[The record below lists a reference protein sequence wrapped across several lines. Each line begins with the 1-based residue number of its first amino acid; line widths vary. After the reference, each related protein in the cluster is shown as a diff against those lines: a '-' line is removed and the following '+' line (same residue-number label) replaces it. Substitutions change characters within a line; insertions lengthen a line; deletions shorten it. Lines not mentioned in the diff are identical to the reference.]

1 MIRLFISIALL
12 LWAFLANGQ
21 ETAIGQD
28 IDLPVIET
36 PYDQYV
42 LYERNLDGQS
52 LLQWLKRPE
61 YHFIN
66 EYKACM
72 QRLPDSFKVAL
83 FDYHGV
89 EHIEH
94 IKNHL
99 GRILVYKD
107 YLNDEEGTANHYFHG
122 ANNFHESSKR
132 LLEEPN
138 RFSMEIKVPLIQ
150 AVHCFSMYKS
160 ALMAFSHDDYYE
172 GLAYSSPFYV
182 YSVKNKRMEL
192 YHGSRADLRRDNI
205 QSLTGAHDDT
215 MAALDLV
222 KSIRIKK
229 KDGRHDRESMLLANP
244 PYPNKYLNNTP
255 LDNVM
260 AAFECGDGYF
270 KEKTPE
276 IFERMVK
283 IHRNQKNINGRNI
296 RDSVKD
302 FIYDFNKTL
311 TFSSFENPPMFL
323 CFVSEFYETPLI

>member
-1 MIRLFISIALL
+1 MIKLSISIALL
-12 LWAFLANGQ
+12 IVALVASGQ

-36 PYDQYV
+36 PYDKYV

-52 LLQWLKRPE
+52 LLHWLNRPE
-61 YHFIN
+61 FHFIN
-66 EYKACM
+66 EHKACM
-72 QRLPDSFKVAL
+72 RGLPDSFKVAL
-83 FDYHGV
+83 FEYHGL

-99 GRILVYKD
+99 GRILAYDD

-132 LLEEPN
+132 LLNEPL
-138 RFSMEIKVPLIQ
+138 RLSMEVRIPLIQ
-150 AVHCFSMYKS
+150 AAHCFSMYKS
-160 ALMAFSHDDYYE
+160 ALMSFSHEEYYE
-172 GLAYSSPFYV
+172 AHSRPQILNV
-182 YSVKNKRMEL
+182 YNVKNKKMEL
-192 YHGSRADLRRDNI
+192 YYGSRSDLRRDNI
-205 QSLTGAHDDT
+205 QAITGAHDDA

-222 KSIRIKK
+222 KSIRLSK
-229 KDGRHDRESMLLANP
+229 KDGRHDRESMLLTNP

-260 AAFECGDGYF
+260 AGFECGGGYF
-270 KEKTPE
+270 KEKAPE
-276 IFERMVK
+276 IFARMANF
-283 IHRNQKNINGRNI
+283 HRDQDNMKDRKI

-323 CFVSEFYETPLI
+323 CFVSKFYETPMT